1 MHLFGSRAMDAG
13 SAVIATVAAWCAG
26 SGPAAG
32 GMDASGEKM
41 ERYSFGCEKKEAN
54 CCISPVPP
62 FSPCFH
68 PLDPYVSNAT
78 HGALLLH
85 CKSFALMYVMSS
97 NAMCTYIFHVGKPQA
112 CHLLLPSFS
121 LFSLLLA
128 YICPRCE
135 TCQPQLHSIAL

>member
-1 MHLFGSRAMDAG
+1 MATAYEWAKWKRAMDAG

-32 GMDASGEKM
+32 GMDASREKM
-41 ERYSFGCEKKEAN
+41 ERYSFECEKKEAN

-85 CKSFALMYVMSS
+85 CKSFALRRPGTNFPKQHFYETKLSPK
-97 NAMCTYIFHVGKPQA
+97 NA
-112 CHLLLPSFS
+112 
-121 LFSLLLA
+121 
-128 YICPRCE
+128 
-135 TCQPQLHSIAL
+135 

>member
-1 MHLFGSRAMDAG
+1 MH
-13 SAVIATVAAWCAG
+13 AVGQQQATWTPPGRIWRDILLEV
-26 SGPAAG
+26 
-32 GMDASGEKM
+32 
-41 ERYSFGCEKKEAN
+41 KKEAN
-54 CCISPVPP
+54 RCISPVPP

-78 HGALLLH
+78 HGALPLH
-85 CKSFALMYVMSS
+85 CKSFALMYVMSY

-128 YICPRCE
+128 NIL
-135 TCQPQLHSIAL
+135 PQLRNVPTTIAFYCIVNHLPMMYILSPNATCTITSPPL